1 VLQVSWLRGHR
12 HHRAAA
18 AGRRDYRHSA
28 LLLLLQVVMEQATG
42 GTRSSVV
49 QLSLERRCR
58 GRCRVR
64 RLDGLVVVA
73 RVLLVHRRATSLGH

>member
-18 AGRRDYRHSA
+18 AGCRDYRHSL

-42 GTRSSVV
+42 GTSRSVV
-49 QLSLERRCR
+49 QLSLERR

>member
-12 HHRAAA
+12 HHRAA
-18 AGRRDYRHSA
+18 GCRDYRHCA
-28 LLLLLQVVMEQATG
+28 LLLLLLLQVVMQQATG
-42 GTRSSVV
+42 GTSRSVV
-49 QLSLERRCR
+49 QLSLERR

-73 RVLLVHRRATSLGH
+73 SVLLVHRRATSLGH

>member
-18 AGRRDYRHSA
+18 GCRDYRHSA
-28 LLLLLQVVMEQATG
+28 LLLLLLLLQVMEQATG

-49 QLSLERRCR
+49 QLSLERRC
-58 GRCRVR
+58 RCRVR